1 MLGLQLTET
10 ISFSQ
15 VIIQFN
21 TNLESVNDFDDN
33 LVLE

>member
-1 MLGLQLTET
+1 MLGLQLKEA
-10 ISFSQ
+10 IGFSQ

>member
-1 MLGLQLTET
+1 MLGLQFKEA